1 MSILAKK
8 TKRKKVISVDGVDY
22 DASSLSENA
31 KARFDDLQFIN
42 EQIMQKNNELQISDS
57 ARIMYAS
64 AFKSGL
70 IKSS

>member
-1 MSILAKK
+1 MAKK

-42 EQIMQKNNELQISDS
+42 EQIMQKNNELQIVDS
-57 ARIMYAS
+57 ARVMYTS
-64 AFKSGL
+64 VLKSEL
-70 IKSS
+70 AKSK

>member
-1 MSILAKK
+1 M
-8 TKRKKVISVDGVDY
+8 TDQETYNDDVISIDGKRF
-22 DASSLSENA
+22 DASNMGETAKSLLKN
-31 KARFDDLQFIN
+31 LQFVD
-42 EQIMQKNNELQISDS
+42 ELIMQKNNELQISDS